1 MICHSF
7 NTTPEGISA
16 PDVESGFSG
25 KNLEQFN
32 SVVNAIANK
41 LASNGKYWVFVFDQ
55 VNKLFSREGKSS
67 IGELPFPYDMISFIR
82 KPGCVI
88 SILSASA
95 NNEISDNHESFIEY
109 PHPIEMTANEL
120 LTVFDNRYTET
131 NVQEFTGGH
140 PYYVGLYLQIGEVA
154 FLEMVHTDIFQSA
167 LKLQQT
173 EPLKWREMLGAII
186 LCVLGCSRP
195 HAFPYDKKS
204 CCRKGAAPKE
214 SISFPFSHLY

>member
-1 MICHSF
+1 LGVLSGVIVKGPQGVGKSHSLVNLVLKLQASGNYLVTFVPDCDWWRNASFLLRMICHSF
-7 NTTPEGISA
+7 NTTPEGILA

-32 SVVNAIANK
+32 SVVDAIANK

-67 IGELPFPYDMISFIR
+67 IGELLFPYDMISFIR
-82 KPGCVI
+82 KPGRVI

-131 NVQEFTGGH
+131 NVQEFAGGH
-140 PYYVGLYLQIGEVA
+140 PYCVWLYLQIGEVA
-154 FLEMVHTDIFQSA
+154 FSKRCTP
-167 LKLQQT
+167 T
-173 EPLKWREMLGAII
+173 
-186 LCVLGCSRP
+186 
-195 HAFPYDKKS
+195 
-204 CCRKGAAPKE
+204 
-214 SISFPFSHLY
+214 FSSLN